1 MQIEIVPNVNEA
13 RSDNFINKTV
23 IVIDVLRATSSIVT
37 ALENGSE
44 GIIPVETVSEA
55 KSFNIKNE
63 LLSGERYC
71 KKITGFDLGNSPLEF
86 LNHDMNGKRII
97 MTTSNGTRAIQK
109 SHKAAHVIAGTI
121 LNASQCAKKAIEL
134 KRDIVLMC
142 AGTQDK
148 FSLEDGLCAGLIIH
162 ELNQL
167 QEEEIQ
173 LSDFSSAMYLS
184 FLQAKNEL
192 QKTILNCSNG
202 KKLCKMGLK
211 EDVIFCTKQNEYSV
225 VPILRDN
232 IMVSM

>member
-1 MQIEIVPNVNEA
+1 MHIEVVPNVNEA

-37 ALENGSE
+37 ALECGSD
-44 GIIPVETVSEA
+44 GIIPVETVNEA
-55 KSFNIKNE
+55 KSFETKND

-71 KKITGFDLGNSPLEF
+71 KKISGFDLGNSPLEF
-86 LNHDMNGKRII
+86 LNHEIQGKRII

-121 LNASQCAKKAIEL
+121 LNASNCAKKAFHL
-134 KRDIVLMC
+134 KRDIVMLC
-142 AGTQDK
+142 AGTQDQ
-148 FSLEDGLCAGLIIH
+148 FSLEDGLCAGLIIN
-162 ELNQL
+162 ELSQL
-167 QEEEIQ
+167 QEEEIY
-173 LSDFSSAMYLS
+173 LNDFSKAMYLG

-192 QKTILNCSNG
+192 QQTILQCSNG
-202 KKLCKMGLK
+202 KKLCKMGFT

-232 IMVSM
+232 IMVAM